1 MFFFT
6 TFDLQI
12 ISYKTFNM
20 KKTLFA
26 LSMLLIL
33 VGNSIAQNA
42 EVKVEK
48 KTKVPVT
55 VKVDSIKKV
64 IVVKDKDKSLD
75 TMTNLTVVVNGD
87 KVTING
93 KEADKNDPR
102 LKIIRK
108 SNKRTSPLAP
118 LAPPTK
124 VKPGEKMEE
133 IEIITGDDMLE
144 EEADDFNDNQGRD
157 RFNLMAPPPPN
168 KAFLGVVTE
177 QVNEG
182 VKINDVSEG
191 SPAANAGLV
200 KDDIITAV
208 NEAAIS
214 DPKDLYETIGTF
226 KPNDKV
232 TISYLHEGNK
242 KTVTVT
248 LAKNKNTPSI
258 QKFNFGQGGPN
269 QYKFNLPDF
278 PGMEGIMENIE
289 RKPKLGIS
297 IEDIEE
303 GEGVKITQVTEN
315 SPAFK
320 QGLQKEDII
329 VQINDKKVK
338 DVDGLKSFLQTA
350 KEGNSYKFQVK
361 RNKEL
366 KTIEVKIPKKLKTA
380 DL

>member
-1 MFFFT
+1 
-6 TFDLQI
+6 
-12 ISYKTFNM
+12 M

-87 KVTING
+87 KITING

-157 RFNLMAPPPPN
+157 RFNLMAPSPPN

-258 QKFNFGQGGPN
+258 QKFNFDFGQGGPN